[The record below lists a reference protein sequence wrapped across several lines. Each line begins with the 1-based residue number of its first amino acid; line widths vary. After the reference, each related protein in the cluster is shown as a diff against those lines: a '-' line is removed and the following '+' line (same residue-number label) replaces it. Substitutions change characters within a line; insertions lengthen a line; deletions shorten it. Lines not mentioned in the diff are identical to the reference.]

1 MTVAELAARQLAAYN
16 AHDLDAFVAC
26 YHPQVQVWM
35 GGELDVEGIE
45 AFRARYVDMFDRGGF
60 GASVPERVVHSSH
73 CVDLE
78 HWWRLDAE
86 TGARKEGT
94 VLVHYTER
102 DGRLHT
108 VRFFD

>member
-1 MTVAELAARQLAAYN
+1 MTVDDLAARQLAAYN

-26 YHPQVQVWM
+26 YHPEVTVWM
-35 GGELDVEGIE
+35 DGEVDVEGIE
-45 AFRARYVDMFDRGGF
+45 SFRLRYATMFAQGGF
-60 GASVPERVVHSSH
+60 GASVPKRIVHASH

-78 HWWRLDAE
+78 IWWRLDAN
-86 TGARKEGT
+86 TGTRKEGT

-102 DGRLHT
+102 DNLLYE